1 MTPQEDR
8 KNAVYTIQ
16 VWLSALYNSGM
27 PIPYVVPDGIY
38 GSQTADTVRI
48 YQGLK
53 DLPQTGRVNLETWDS
68 LKNAYDAALEK
79 VALSEAIRP
88 FETILKNSI
97 LSLNDA
103 SGLVYIV
110 QVMLETLMLVYT
122 GLEEQK
128 ITGVYDPATER
139 NVQYLQSVWQL
150 PRTGNLDVTTW
161 NKLAT
166 AYNRSLNRE

>member
-38 GSQTADTVRI
+38 GSQTAGTVRI

-122 GLEEQK
+122 IRRQ
-128 ITGVYDPATER
+128 
-139 NVQYLQSVWQL
+139 
-150 PRTGNLDVTTW
+150 
-161 NKLAT
+161 
-166 AYNRSLNRE
+166 REMCNICKVCGSCREPEIWM

>member
-38 GSQTADTVRI
+38 GSQTAGTVRI

-68 LKNAYDAALEK
+68 LKK

-166 AYNRSLNRE
+166 AYNQSLNRE

>member
-8 KNAVYTIQ
+8 KRAIYTIQ
-16 VWLSALYNSGM
+16 VWLAALYNSGM
-27 PIPYVVPDGIY
+27 PIPYVVSDGIY
-38 GSQTADTVRI
+38 GEQTADTVRI
-48 YQGLK
+48 YQGLNG
-53 DLPQTGRVNLETWDS
+53 LPQTGRVNLETWES
-68 LKNAYDAALEK
+68 LKNAYDQALER

-88 FETILKNSI
+88 FETVLKDSI

-128 ITGVYDPATER
+128 ITGVYDPATEK

-150 PRTGNLDVTTW
+150 PRTGKLDVVTW
-161 NKLAT
+161 NKLAS
-166 AYNRSLNRE
+166 AYNKSLNRE